1 MRVRGQRET
10 THYKMQNK
18 HKGGSF
24 HFSNKLTAVIKAVDS
39 TSIICLLV
47 CFTEQSFLFV
57 KYAYAEDIDIWAPG
71 ARTQVQMFFNPQLQN
86 SRNIDGV

>member
-10 THYKMQNK
+10 THNK
-18 HKGGSF
+18 IKTNTRADPFIF
-24 HFSNKLTAVIKAVDS
+24 HAVIKAVDS

-71 ARTQVQMFFNPQLQN
+71 ARTQVQMTAKFQEY
-86 SRNIDGV
+86 RW